1 MHAMSAAPIVALIA
15 PDEFKESLRA
25 RDAALAIA
33 RGVALGAERA
43 GVRIEC
49 DLAPLSDGGAGFVET
64 LVAARGGETL
74 RDRVVGPLGQHVEAL
89 WGLLPPGEGERA
101 GTAVVELS
109 AAAGMT
115 LVPRDRR
122 DPTRTTT
129 FGVGELIARALD
141 AGAGT
146 VLLGIGNSATCDA
159 GAGMASALGVRFLD
173 AQGAPIAQPTGADLA
188 RIARVDLGARDA
200 RLTRARVV
208 VACDVDNPLFGPR
221 GAAHVFA
228 PQKGATPAQV
238 RALDDGL
245 RSLAQRCAEAGVG
258 ADPDEPGS
266 GAAGGVGFG
275 ARAFLGATSARGA
288 VIALEA
294 LGFDRR
300 IMRAD
305 LFITGEGRLDAQS
318 LGGKAPVEAARR
330 AAEVGALCVAL
341 VGATGEGWERATRAR
356 GGPFDEVVVVAD
368 PDASLAANL
377 ARGGANLEAHA
388 ARITER
394 LVRAGRF

>member
-1 MHAMSAAPIVALIA
+1 MPQSPLVVLIA

-25 RDAALAIA
+25 RDAAIAIA

-49 DLAPLSDGGAGFVET
+49 DLAPLSDGGAGFVDT
-64 LVAARGGETL
+64 LVAARNGETR
-74 RDRVVGPLGQHVEAL
+74 RDRVTGPLGEPVEAQ
-89 WGLLPPGEGERA
+89 WGLLPPGEGEREA
-101 GTAVVELS
+101 TAVVELS
-109 AAAGMT
+109 AAAGMA

-122 DPTRTTT
+122 DPTHTTT
-129 FGVGELIARALD
+129 FGVGELIARSLD

-159 GAGMASALGVRFLD
+159 GAGMAAALGVRFLD
-173 AQGAPIAQPTGADLA
+173 AQGAPIARPTGADLG
-188 RIARVDLGARDA
+188 RIARIDAGARDA
-200 RLTRARVV
+200 RLARTRVV

-221 GAAHVFA
+221 GAAFVFA
-228 PQKGATPAQV
+228 PQKGATPEQV
-238 RALDDGL
+238 RTLDDGL
-245 RSLAQRCAEAGVG
+245 RALAQRCAEAGID

-288 VIALEA
+288 VIAFDA

-300 IMRAD
+300 LLRAD
-305 LFITGEGRLDAQS
+305 LLITGEGRLDAQS
-318 LGGKAPVEAARR
+318 LGGKAPFEAARR
-330 AAEVGALCVAL
+330 AAEAGALCVAL

-356 GGPFDEVVVVAD
+356 GGPFDEVVVIAD
-368 PDASLAANL
+368 PDASLAANIK
-377 ARGGANLEAHA
+377 RGGANLEAHA
-388 ARITER
+388 ARIVER
-394 LVRAGRF
+394 LVRAGRL